1 MKKVVGIVA
10 VSAIL
15 LVCFAC
21 QQRRNISNHETAAVQ
36 PEAQGVWQ
44 YITDTN
50 PYTDWRYFPG
60 YEGMYPG
67 QSPHGAYLKL
77 YVNDTAYRA
86 AKDGTT
92 MPDGAILVK
101 ENYGKDKQTLMAV
114 TPMYKVDGYN
124 PSADDWFWAKYGANG
139 DVMAAGKVN
148 SCIQC
153 HRSAKGGD
161 YLFTEPK

>member
-1 MKKVVGIVA
+1 MKKLAMVGA
-10 VSAIL
+10 VLVWL
-15 LVCFAC
+15 LISFSC
-21 QQRRNISNHETAAVQ
+21 QQNKRVSYHKPPTGE
-36 PEAQGVWQ
+36 PEAQGVWK

-50 PYTDWRYFPG
+50 PYTQWRFFPG
-60 YEGMYPG
+60 YEGIYPG

-77 YVNDTAYRA
+77 YVNDPAYRA
-86 AKDGTT
+86 AKNKTA

-101 ENYGKDKQTLMAV
+101 ENYGKDKQTLKAV

-124 PSADDWFWAKYGANG
+124 PPADDWFWAKYGPKG
-139 DVMAAGKVN
+139 KVMAAGKVN

-153 HRSAKGGD
+153 HRSAKGDD